1 MFKNIF
7 WQFLKP
13 HLRPLLRSFQTI
25 FPIINCRPVGIR
37 TWIVGYKGR
46 MLTIWPPRP
55 SFIVGVLSLIVQVV
69 KRIFLMLIKAF
80 NEALALR
87 GHEFESHCPS
97 GFCWGDQCT
106 WGPSPQHYL
115 YTVGGYTTTFLRSFY
130 GHTCCTTIFV
140 SSECTD
146 LATSK
151 AENRTNWSLLNYCSC
166 IADQS

>member
-7 WQFLKP
+7 WQFLKR

-106 WGPSPQHYL
+106 WGTLTSTLPIYCRWVYHKH
-115 YTVGGYTTTFLRSFY
+115 FY
-130 GHTCCTTIFV
+130 GHFM
-140 SSECTD
+140 
-146 LATSK
+146 ATLV
-151 AENRTNWSLLNYCSC
+151 AQQYLFPLNAQIWPLQKQKIERIEVC
-166 IADQS
+166 